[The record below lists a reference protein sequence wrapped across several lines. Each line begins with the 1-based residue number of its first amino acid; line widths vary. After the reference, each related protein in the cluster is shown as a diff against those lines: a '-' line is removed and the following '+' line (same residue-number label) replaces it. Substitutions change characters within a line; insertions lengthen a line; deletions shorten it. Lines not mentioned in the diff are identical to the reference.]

1 MEYTSEQIKDL
12 IVEGC
17 LNSKAKDIAV
27 IKVEHLTIIA
37 DYLVVASGKS
47 TTQVKAIAN
56 NIDDLL
62 SKQGIE
68 PLRREGIPEGRWAVV
83 DYGVVLAHVF
93 NEESRKLYCL
103 DQLWSDGNNVT
114 LIDNVD

>member
-27 IKVEHLTIIA
+27 IKVEHLTVIA

-83 DYGVVLAHVF
+83 DYGVVLAHIF

-103 DQLWSDGNNVT
+103 DQLWSDGSNVT
-114 LIDNVD
+114 LIDNVE

>member
-27 IKVEHLTIIA
+27 IKVEHLTVIA

-103 DQLWSDGNNVT
+103 DQLWSDGSNVT